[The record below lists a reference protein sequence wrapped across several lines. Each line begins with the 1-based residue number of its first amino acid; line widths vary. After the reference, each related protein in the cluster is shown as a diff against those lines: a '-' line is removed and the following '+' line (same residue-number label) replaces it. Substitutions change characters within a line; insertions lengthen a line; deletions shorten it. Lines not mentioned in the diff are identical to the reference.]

1 MRATTIHATRD
12 IRLSDVPDPR
22 IEADTEA
29 IVKVVA
35 GCICGSDLWPY
46 RGENDINAGDTIGH
60 EAVGIVEEVGSA
72 VTSFKPGDFVIVPFC
87 HADNTC
93 PHCLVGMHAVC
104 DHLGF
109 TESGQAEYTKVHQAE
124 GSLVKTPG
132 MPDAA
137 LIPSLL
143 TLSDVMATG
152 WHAAVSARVK
162 PGGTAVVVGDGAVGL
177 CGVLAA
183 AHLGAE
189 RVIAMSRHE
198 PRQAIARTFG
208 ATDIV
213 AERGKEGG
221 ERIKELTNGIG
232 ADAVLECVGTDDS
245 MKTAFADRPSRRDG
259 RLRGRPARR
268 GAAGPPD
275 VPAQRRPGRRHG
287 PGPRL
292 PAAAARPGPRRH
304 HQPGPGLRPD
314 AAARPG
320 RRGLP
325 DDGRAPRHQGAAAA
339 VTRRPSSSPLWQ
351 ADGMST
357 SIDLGRPVSGDV
369 IDLILDDHRRFETL
383 LRQLR
388 DSSSDRDAVR
398 QAFSALH
405 VAHALAEE
413 EHVYPVLR
421 RRDAITEHEAEHGEE
436 EHAEGHEAL
445 LAVLELK
452 GTDTDAFDDAVE
464 ELAKVVNHHLTEEEL
479 TILNPAR
486 EEVAERTRAELGEA
500 FAAARNRHLDDDC
513 GRLAHVRRIV
523 RDAEKEG
530 LLDDE

>member
-1 MRATTIHATRD
+1 MRATTIHDTRD
-12 IRLSDVPDPR
+12 IRLSEVPDPR
-22 IEADTEA
+22 IEADTDA

-46 RGENDINAGDTIGH
+46 RGENEITAGDTIGH

-152 WHAAVSARVK
+152 WHAAVTARVK

-198 PRQAIARTFG
+198 PRQAIARQFG

-221 ERIKELTNGIG
+221 DRIKELTGGIG
-232 ADAVLECVGTDDS
+232 ADAVLECVGTDES
-245 MKTAFADRPSRRDG
+245 MKTAFAI
-259 RLRGRPARR
+259 
-268 GAAGPPD
+268 
-275 VPAQRRPGRRHG
+275 
-287 PGPRL
+287 
-292 PAAAARPGPRRH
+292 ARPGAMVGFVGAPHGVELPVRRMF
-304 HQPGPGLRPD
+304 QRNVGLAGGMAPVRAYLPELLDLVLDGTINPGLVFD
-314 AAARPG
+314 QT
-320 RRGLP
+320 LP
-325 DDGRAPRHQGAAAA
+325 
-339 VTRRPSSSPLWQ
+339 
-351 ADGMST
+351 
-357 SIDLGRPVSGDV
+357 
-369 IDLILDDHRRFETL
+369 LD
-383 LRQLR
+383 Q
-388 DSSSDRDAVR
+388 V
-398 QAFSALH
+398 
-405 VAHALAEE
+405 
-413 EHVYPVLR
+413 
-421 RRDAITEHEAEHGEE
+421 
-436 EHAEGHEAL
+436 AEGYRMMDERRAIKVL
-445 LAVLELK
+445 LQ
-452 GTDTDAFDDAVE
+452 
-464 ELAKVVNHHLTEEEL
+464 
-479 TILNPAR
+479 P
-486 EEVAERTRAELGEA
+486 
-500 FAAARNRHLDDDC
+500 
-513 GRLAHVRRIV
+513 
-523 RDAEKEG
+523 
-530 LLDDE
+530 